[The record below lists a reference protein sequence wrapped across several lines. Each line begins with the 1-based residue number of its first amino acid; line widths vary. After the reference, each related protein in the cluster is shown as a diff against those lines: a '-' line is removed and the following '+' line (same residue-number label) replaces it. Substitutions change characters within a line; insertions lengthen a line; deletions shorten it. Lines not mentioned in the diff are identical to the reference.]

1 MKQNIRICL
10 TAAVL
15 TTLLFAAGVS
25 RLPSGQPELVSAEVA
40 EVKKGYRSGWL
51 LGHGVINDQNERIG
65 TIADLVLG
73 QDYALFAVLEVG
85 GFLGLGGHLVA
96 VPIRALLFEG
106 DSRKVV
112 LPGATRKAL
121 HNFPEFKF
129 DT

>member
-1 MKQNIRICL
+1 MTRNIRIGL
-10 TAAVL
+10 TAAIL
-15 TTLLFAAGVS
+15 ATLLFAAGVS
-25 RLPSGQPELVSAEVA
+25 RLPSRQPELVSADVA
-40 EVKKGYRSGWL
+40 EVKKGYRSAWL
-51 LGHGVINDQNERIG
+51 LGHSVINDQNERIG

>member
-1 MKQNIRICL
+1 MTRNIRIGL
-10 TAAVL
+10 TAAIL

-25 RLPSGQPELVSAEVA
+25 RLPSRQPELVSADVT

-51 LGHGVINDQNERIG
+51 LGHSVINDQNERIG

-106 DSRKVV
+106 DSRKIV

-121 HNFPEFKF
+121 RNFPEFKF
-129 DT
+129 DA

>member
-1 MKQNIRICL
+1 MTRNIRIGL
-10 TAAVL
+10 TAAIL
-15 TTLLFAAGVS
+15 ATLLFAAGVS
-25 RLPSGQPELVSAEVA
+25 RLPSRQPELVSADVA
-40 EVKKGYRSGWL
+40 EVKKGYRSAWL
-51 LGHGVINDQNERIG
+51 LGHSVINDQNERIG

-121 HNFPEFKF
+121 RNFPEFKF
-129 DT
+129 DA

>member
-1 MKQNIRICL
+1 MTRNIRIGL
-10 TAAVL
+10 TAAIL

-25 RLPSGQPELVSAEVA
+25 RLPSRQPELVSAEVA

-51 LGHGVINDQNERIG
+51 LGHSVVNDQNERIG
-65 TIADLVLG
+65 TIAELVLC

-96 VPIRALLFEG
+96 VPIRALLFE
-106 DSRKVV
+106 DDRRKVV

-121 HNFPEFKF
+121 RNFPEFKF
-129 DT
+129 DA

>member
-1 MKQNIRICL
+1 MTRNIRIGL
-10 TAAVL
+10 TAAIL
-15 TTLLFAAGVS
+15 ATLLFAAGVS
-25 RLPSGQPELVSAEVA
+25 RLPSRQPELVSADVA
-40 EVKKGYRSGWL
+40 EVKKGYRSAWL
-51 LGHGVINDQNERIG
+51 LGHSVINDQNERIG

-85 GFLGLGGHLVA
+85 GFLGLRGHLVA

-121 HNFPEFKF
+121 RNFPEFKF
-129 DT
+129 DA